1 MKRMARFGGLIATS
15 ALTLAFVAGQAQ
27 AANAETN
34 PDDDD
39 FFVLCNQ
46 PALVNI
52 EYTFASGGAII
63 SQPNC
68 SRDTF
73 IDD

>member
-15 ALTLAFVAGQAQ
+15 ALTLGVVAGPAQ
-27 AANAETN
+27 AASTETN

-39 FFVLCNQ
+39 FFVLCDQ

-52 EYTFASGGAII
+52 EYTFAFGGGII